1 MKNPTPAA
9 ISFLAALLISLILL
23 PVAWLLGI
31 RDWRLLPFLAISF
44 AITYVFLLAALKHF
58 LYRKIKLIYKIIY
71 TLKSSKF
78 NQAVGDRLGD
88 DPLGEVMREVQSWA
102 REKGGEMDQVHVM
115 ETYRKEF
122 LGNVS
127 HELKTPIF
135 NIQGYIHSLLDGE
148 LDDKELT
155 RHFLNKAAK
164 SADRMEHLVKDLLSI
179 SELESGSDKLDLET
193 FEVYELIQDIIEALE
208 FKARE
213 KDISLGFKQGCN
225 PPFFVRADKKKTRQV
240 FVNLITN
247 SIKYG
252 KPGTQTLIGLYD
264 MDNNYLI
271 EVSDHGI
278 GIEEEHLS
286 RLFERFYRVDKARA
300 RDEGGTG
307 LGLAI
312 VKHIME
318 AHNQTINVRSTP
330 GIGSTFGV
338 TLSKA
343 LDK

>member
-23 PVAWLLGI
+23 PGAWLLGI
-31 RDWRLLPFLAISF
+31 RDWRLLLWFVLGFIV
-44 AITYVFLLAALKHF
+44 TYAVVLAAVKHF
-58 LYRKIKLIYKIIY
+58 IYRKIKLIYKIIY

-78 NQAVGDRLGD
+78 NQVVSDKLSE

-102 REKGGEMDQVHVM
+102 REKGGEMDQVQVM

-179 SELESGSDKLDLET
+179 SELESGTDKIDLET
-193 FEVYELIQDIIEALE
+193 FEIYELIQDIIESLE

-225 PPFFVRADKKKTRQV
+225 PPFFVRADKKKIRQV
-240 FVNLITN
+240 FVNLVTN

-264 MDNNYLI
+264 MDYNYLI

-312 VKHIME
+312 VKHIIE

>member
-1 MKNPTPAA
+1 
-9 ISFLAALLISLILL
+9 
-23 PVAWLLGI
+23 
-31 RDWRLLPFLAISF
+31 
-44 AITYVFLLAALKHF
+44 
-58 LYRKIKLIYKIIY
+58 
-71 TLKSSKF
+71 
-78 NQAVGDRLGD
+78 
-88 DPLGEVMREVQSWA
+88 
-102 REKGGEMDQVHVM
+102 M

-164 SADRMEHLVKDLLSI
+164 SADRMEHLVNDLLAI

-193 FEVYELIQDIIEALE
+193 FDVYELIQDIIEALE

-213 KDISLGFKQGCN
+213 KDITLGFKVGCN
-225 PPFFVRADKKKTRQV
+225 PPFFVRADKKKIRQV

-252 KPGTQTLIGLYD
+252 KPSTQTLIGLYD
-264 MDNNYLI
+264 MDKNYLI

-312 VKHIME
+312 VKHIIE

-330 GIGSTFGV
+330 GVGSTFGV

-343 LDK
+343 LDKWSNAVFLRHEKSTVYRSDLIWKRSGSCGKQAAHAQLPRRAFCWCPIFASYGPKSSPRPTCVSPSW

>member
-1 MKNPTPAA
+1 VKNPTPAA
-9 ISFLAALLISLILL
+9 ISFLAAFLISLILL
-23 PVAWLLGI
+23 PGAWLLGI
-31 RDWRLLPFLAISF
+31 RDWRLLLSF
-44 AITYVFLLAALKHF
+44 ALSFAVTYAVVLAAVKHF
-58 LYRKIKLIYKIIY
+58 IYRKIKLIYKIIY

-78 NQAVGDRLGD
+78 NQVVSDKLSE

-102 REKGGEMDQVHVM
+102 REKGGEMDQAQVM

-164 SADRMEHLVKDLLSI
+164 SADRMEHLVKDLLAI

-193 FEVYELIQDIIEALE
+193 FDVYELIQDIIEALE

-213 KDISLGFKQGCN
+213 KDISLGFKVGCN
-225 PPFFVRADKKKTRQV
+225 PPFFVRADKKKIRQV

-264 MDNNYLI
+264 MDKNYLI

-312 VKHIME
+312 VKHIIE